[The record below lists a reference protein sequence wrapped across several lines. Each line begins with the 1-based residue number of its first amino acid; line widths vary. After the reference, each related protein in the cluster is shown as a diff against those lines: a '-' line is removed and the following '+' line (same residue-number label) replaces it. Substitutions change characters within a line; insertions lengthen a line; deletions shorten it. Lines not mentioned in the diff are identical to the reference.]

1 MNKNYLKKISFWD
14 PVIGNQELKNI
25 KKVLEMNWPNE
36 GYFTRLFEKKIQN
49 LLKVKHVVCVTSGTI
64 SIFLALK
71 SLDIDQND
79 EVIVPD
85 ITFGATAMA
94 VKLTGAKLVIVDVN
108 KSNLGFDLNNLKKK
122 ITKKTKAIIPVHIS
136 GRAADLISIKKII
149 KKKDIKIVEDAAE
162 ALFSR
167 DNKKYL
173 GTIGD
178 LGCFSLTASKIITTG
193 QGGFIVTNNSKLFKK
208 IKLLKNQGIVGR
220 SDVGNVRHRTIGFN
234 FKFTNLQAAMG
245 LAQIASIKDRANKLI
260 KINKFYSKKLI
271 NLKEI
276 TINKFDYKKGE
287 VPLWTDAIAHKKR
300 DQLIDYLKK
309 NGVECRK
316 FWYPLHQQKP
326 FKDSS
331 NKFKTSSSIY
341 KKLFWLPS
349 AINLN
354 EIKINYVCNL
364 IKKFYRRSR

>member
-1 MNKNYLKKISFWD
+1 MRKKPFKKISFWD
-14 PVIGNQELKNI
+14 PIIGNQELKNI

-36 GYFTRLFEKKIQN
+36 GYFTNLLEKKIQN
-49 LLKVKHVVCVTSGTI
+49 LLRVKHAVCVTSGTI

-71 SLDIDQND
+71 SLDVDQDD

-94 VKLTGAKLVIVDVN
+94 VKLTGARLVIVDIN
-108 KSNLGFDLNNLKKK
+108 KSNLGFNLDNLKKK

-136 GRAADLISIKKII
+136 GRAADLTSIKKII
-149 KKKDIKIVEDAAE
+149 KKRDIKIVEDAAE

-167 DNKKYL
+167 VNKKYL

-178 LGCFSLTASKIITTG
+178 LGCFSLTASKTITTG
-193 QGGFIVTNNSKLFKK
+193 QGGIIVTNNTKFYKK

-220 SDVGNVRHRTIGFN
+220 SDGGNVRHSTVGFN
-234 FKFTNLQAAMG
+234 FKYTNLQAAMG
-245 LAQIASIKDRANKLI
+245 IAQISAIKDRANKLT
-260 KINKFYSKKLI
+260 KINKSYAKKLK

-276 TINKFDYKKGE
+276 TVIKFDYKKGE
-287 VPLWTDAIAHKKR
+287 VPLWTDVIAHKKR
-300 DQLIDYLKK
+300 DQLIYYLKK

-326 FKDSS
+326 FKVS
-331 NKFKTSSSIY
+331 NKRFKVSSSIY

-349 AINLN
+349 SMNLN
-354 EIKINYVCNL
+354 EKKINYVCHL
-364 IKKFYRRSR
+364 IKKFYKSN